1 MSYSQY
7 KNIGVDPNEKK
18 DASESFDVHN
28 VQNLEERMVAIKNYP
43 VVVIDNFT
51 SWCGPC
57 KIVAPKFAKLAQ
69 NYQKKGIL
77 FLKEDAEKNFGQ
89 CPKIRG
95 VPCFHFYI
103 GGNYVEKYTVVG
115 ADLEQVEKNLIEII
129 NSTTNK

>member
-28 VQNLEERMVAIKNYP
+28 VQNLEERMLAIKNYP

-57 KIVAPKFAKLAQ
+57 KIVAPKFAKLGQ
-69 NYQKKGIL
+69 IYQKKGIL

-89 CPKIRG
+89 CPKISG

-129 NSTTNK
+129 NSTSNK